1 MARPKTGRPTDLELE
16 ILKAL
21 WERGPSTVREVREA
35 LFGKRPMIY
44 TTVLKMLQIMTEK
57 GLVVCD
63 KRERAHVYHPKET
76 RNAVVGRLTG
86 DLLNRV
92 FDGSTPQL
100 VLHALEQKRAKP
112 EDLAEIRR
120 LIKEAE
126 RRGK

>member
-21 WERGPSTVREVREA
+21 GERGPSTVREVREV

-76 RNAVVGRLTG
+76 RKAVVGRLTG

-120 LIKEAE
+120 LIKEVE

>member
-21 WERGPSTVREVREA
+21 WERGPSTVREVREV

-63 KRERAHVYHPKET
+63 KREWAHVYHPKET
-76 RNAVVGRLTG
+76 RKAVVGRLTG

-120 LIKEAE
+120 LIKEVE

>member
-1 MARPKTGRPTDLELE
+1 MARPRTGRPTDLELE

-21 WERGPSTVREVREA
+21 WEHGPSTVREVREA
-35 LFGKRPMIY
+35 LFDKRPMTY

-57 GLVVCD
+57 GIVVCD
-63 KRERAHVYHPKET
+63 KRQRAHVHRPRESRKT
-76 RNAVVGRLTG
+76 VAGRLTG

-100 VLHALEQKRAKP
+100 VLHALEHKRAKP
-112 EDLAEIRR
+112 EELAEIRR
-120 LIKEAE
+120 LIDEVE